1 MVNPPP
7 CFSKLIHSV
16 LSFISQV
23 TTGNKHAIG
32 RGARIIR
39 ECPAILSD
47 VGTVGLG
54 RSELVAIS
62 VEVMPLGENAHTAL
76 TSWGLTAGKGRE
88 GGVYFPRTPYLVR
101 GEWTKDF
108 TGVGWVFDGLWYP
121 GVG

>member
-1 MVNPPP
+1 MQ
-7 CFSKLIHSV
+7 SGGERAH
-16 LSFISQV
+16 
-23 TTGNKHAIG
+23 
-32 RGARIIR
+32 IIR

-62 VEVMPLGENAHTAL
+62 VEVMPLGGECIHCAAPLMGL